1 MLIPGLSG
9 RFCPAYQFV
18 PVLAGSGWQKCAA
31 ADPAF
36 PATNLKEEFPP
47 DLCRFQR
54 L

>member
-1 MLIPGLSG
+1 MLIPGPSG
-9 RFCPAYQFV
+9 LLCPADQFV
-18 PVLAGSGWQKCAA
+18 PVLAGGWQICAA